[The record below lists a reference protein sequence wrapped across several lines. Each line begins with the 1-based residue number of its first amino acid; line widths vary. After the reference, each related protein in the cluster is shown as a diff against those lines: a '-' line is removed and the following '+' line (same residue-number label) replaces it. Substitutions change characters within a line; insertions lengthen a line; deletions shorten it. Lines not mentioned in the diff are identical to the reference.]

1 MDSFE
6 RGVPRTPEP
15 RAGDAGLVLH
25 GALDVIHMLECE
37 LEAFPFLSRGLSV
50 LLIPVSC
57 PRVDYGNARHLAHKL
72 QSLTVLIPE
81 QGRIPC
87 FKNHIRHRRPDIY
100 TTDAPPR
107 NQGSL
112 TLLEAAKQRRRQ
124 LLRHRR
130 VDYVCLAQSR
140 LSQGLCVWDSGLR
153 VGGC

>member
-57 PRVDYGNARHLAHKL
+57 PGWI
-72 QSLTVLIPE
+72 T
-81 QGRIPC
+81 GRIPC

-100 TTDAPPR
+100 TTDAPSR

-112 TLLEAAKQRRRQ
+112 TLLEAVEQRRRQ

-130 VDYVCLAQSR
+130 VDYVCLAQSSGR

-153 VGGC
+153 VLGGC

>member
-1 MDSFE
+1 M
-6 RGVPRTPEP
+6 
-15 RAGDAGLVLH
+15 
-25 GALDVIHMLECE
+25 
-37 LEAFPFLSRGLSV
+37 
-50 LLIPVSC
+50 
-57 PRVDYGNARHLAHKL
+57 DYGNARHLAHKL

-100 TTDAPPR
+100 TTDAPSR

-112 TLLEAAKQRRRQ
+112 TLLEAVEQRRRQ

-130 VDYVCLAQSR
+130 VDYVCLAQSSGR

-153 VGGC
+153 VLLGGC